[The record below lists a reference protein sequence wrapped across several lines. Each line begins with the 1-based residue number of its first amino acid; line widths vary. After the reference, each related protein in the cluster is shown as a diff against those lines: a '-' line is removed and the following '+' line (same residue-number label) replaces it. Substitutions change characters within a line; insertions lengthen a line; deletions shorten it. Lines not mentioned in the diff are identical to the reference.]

1 MEVKTK
7 HLKIHCAAVKH
18 LKVNILLFERYVR
31 SEYSSVEDYLTQS
44 RMFYSATWVTE
55 IDIFVSA
62 DLFKTSIMTFND
74 GRWNAHKPTG
84 EVFTQN
90 VIYLKHC
97 NGNHYEVVTCVKHRD
112 RDGVCAGA
120 CGHAVSNEIS
130 KPCLRKR
137 KVSDAAECPPN
148 EASGE
153 ILQRQ

>member
-1 MEVKTK
+1 MNTS
-7 HLKIHCAAVKH
+7 
-18 LKVNILLFERYVR
+18 LFERYVR
-31 SEYSSVEDYLTQS
+31 SEYSSVEDYLTRS
-44 RMFYSATWVTE
+44 RMFYSGTWVTE

-62 DLFKTSIMTFND
+62 DLFKTTIMTFND

-112 RDGVCAGA
+112 RDSVCAGA
-120 CGHAVSNEIS
+120 CGNAGSNEVS

-137 KVSDAAECPPN
+137 KVSVTGLRSRGYLGQQQRIHRRYALRI
-148 EASGE
+148 GE
-153 ILQRQ
+153 